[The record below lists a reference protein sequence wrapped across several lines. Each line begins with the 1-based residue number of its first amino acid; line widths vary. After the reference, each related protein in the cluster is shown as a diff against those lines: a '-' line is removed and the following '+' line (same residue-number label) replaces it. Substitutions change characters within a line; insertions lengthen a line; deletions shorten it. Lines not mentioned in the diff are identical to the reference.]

1 MLFIQC
7 LCQNKDKHGQS
18 GLLEKDNLPLICSL
32 RKFAMSFIL
41 LEIEI
46 YEVPL
51 HKETL
56 YMYLLNG
63 FYLHGAG
70 NLVGANV
77 TQGHI
82 GVCD

>member
-1 MLFIQC
+1 
-7 LCQNKDKHGQS
+7 
-18 GLLEKDNLPLICSL
+18 
-32 RKFAMSFIL
+32 MSFIL
-41 LEIEI
+41 LETEI